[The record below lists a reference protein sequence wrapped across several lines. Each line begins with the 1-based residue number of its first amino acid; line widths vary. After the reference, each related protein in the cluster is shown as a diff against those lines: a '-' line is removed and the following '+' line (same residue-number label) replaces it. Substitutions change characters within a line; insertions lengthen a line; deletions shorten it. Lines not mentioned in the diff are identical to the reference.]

1 MRYHTLLQIGLIIFA
16 LGSIQARAANDPRY
30 PASDFDP
37 EVVYQDQDMVT
48 VAASGNPMVGDDATA
63 SDPDYPAAY
72 FHPEVVFQDPAL
84 IETTGPFELPESPAA
99 ETAAKV
105 TSEQPET
112 AAEPARVSR
121 AERTTGTISDA
132 TPPYGVMGVAIAV
145 IGVAFWWSSR
155 QKKNL
160 GLAPEAEIKATS
172 EAAAMEAELEE
183 ATEASEEAEEAL
195 EELAA
200 EAEETLATSNRQRA
214 HKTKRSRRR

>member
-1 MRYHTLLQIGLIIFA
+1 MRYHTLLQIGLIFLA
-16 LGSIQARAANDPRY
+16 MVSIQARAANDPRY
-30 PASDFDP
+30 PASDFEP
-37 EVVYQDQDMVT
+37 EVVYQDEGMVA
-48 VAASGNPMVGDDATA
+48 VAASDNPMIADEAPA

-72 FHPEVVFQDPAL
+72 FHPEVVFQDPDL
-84 IETTGPFELPESPAA
+84 IETTGPS
-99 ETAAKV
+99 TAAMLQS
-105 TSEQPET
+105 TSERSEKMTPT
-112 AAEPARVSR
+112 RVSR
-121 AERTTGTISDA
+121 AAESTGTISDA

-160 GLAPEAEIKATS
+160 GIAPEAEIKATS

-195 EELAA
+195 DELAA